1 MKKQQRSKP
10 RSSGRRKP
18 ASAKRE
24 GEAAAKKAK
33 AIVCIDA
40 SNYHYYLR
48 RKPWKIDWE
57 RFSAYLKKSYELVNV
72 YYYEGI
78 PSKGFYSD
86 THPGATLTDFN
97 EAKKAKTKYFQF
109 LRRVGYKICTK
120 PIGRVYDNTEG
131 RFKHKCNFDV
141 ELAIDA
147 LDNIGKMDVFIL
159 CSGDGDFTRLVK
171 YLKSKR
177 KKTVVIA
184 PSERLSDTL
193 KKAANQVVFLEKIRS
208 EIQQPP
214 AA

>member
-1 MKKQQRSKP
+1 M
-10 RSSGRRKP
+10 
-18 ASAKRE
+18 KRE
-24 GEAAAKKAK
+24 GGGKNVK

-57 RFSAYLKKSYELVNV
+57 KFSAHLKKSYQLVHA

-86 THPGATLTDFN
+86 THSGGTLADFN
-97 EAKKAKTKYFQF
+97 EAKKAKVKYFQY
-109 LRRVGYKICTK
+109 LRRLGYEIRTK

-147 LDNIGKMDVFIL
+147 LDNVDGMEVFIL
-159 CSGDGDFTRLVK
+159 CSGDGDFTKLVK
-171 YLKSKR
+171 YLKSKG

-184 PSERLSDTL
+184 PTERLSDTL
-193 KKAANQVVFLEKIRS
+193 KKAANQVVSLETLKS
-208 EIQQPP
+208 KIQQSP
-214 AA
+214 AAQG